1 MPCRRKGSRSFLSE
15 PAEGNTFFVQA
26 LPSFDKL
33 SSSALV
39 MMHLFTHRL
48 TTLHRLVAVLCV
60 AWVLA
65 LSILSVRPDLHE
77 AVCHH
82 HDAAAAEGGVGDG
95 GEDGCIVTQFAHGQV
110 LPALICLFLLFGL
123 RQLAS
128 LVPTRIFTGTT
139 VDLELPRGR
148 GPPLV

>member
-1 MPCRRKGSRSFLSE
+1 MPEPSNGS
-15 PAEGNTFFVQA
+15 ACFVQA
-26 LPSFDKL
+26 LPFFELPIDDFDKL

-39 MMHLFTHRL
+39 MIHLFTHRL

-82 HDAAAAEGGVGDG
+82 HDTAATENGVGDG

-110 LPALICLFLLFGL
+110 LPALICLLLLFGL
-123 RQLAS
+123 RRLAS
-128 LVPTRIFTGTT
+128 LVPTRIFAGIT